1 MGNAEKEACRK
12 VLAQKNMI
20 LEVLGRNGFLQSK
33 AGEAV
38 GGSDQEAVIQCKLLK
53 AILLGQKKD

>member
-1 MGNAEKEACRK
+1 
-12 VLAQKNMI
+12 MI

-38 GGSDQEAVIQCKLLK
+38 GGSDQEAVTQCKLLK